1 MADASSSDTTS
12 DCCNECFSDIT
23 SEKSEFVVVGRKP
36 CPSHRRSKRN
46 FLQKLRIREI
56 RGCLSAH
63 NYAPEER
70 LFTTVP
76 KWRHLSLLHIIP
88 KSALEAGH
96 IVMGLTQCGQFLL
109 TYTYMVEVNSNT
121 SLFKYLLHWWAFTP
135 NRVAR
140 KVAEVTLFGN
150 YSIYREL
157 SIVISQWPMER
168 NKLVIHGLCTNFL
181 HLQST
186 DRAYL
191 TVTTVPSLENC
202 KDCLKV
208 AASYEE
214 EGEELAANWDC
225 CVRCN
230 CLQHGLTVHTTYEVI
245 SPYPKFRAK
254 VCLNYWNHVVVNT
267 GNFLHVLRVD
277 LNIPKSKNQKT
288 CEKANTSDSIVPD
301 TIPLDMSDVEETDY
315 STRTERYESSDE
327 KMGTLECPLDR
338 SPKCDSSLEHD
349 FLEETIK
356 LEARLGRDLPLNT
369 SSSNQ
374 SDCVCD
380 INSKSTAA
388 DALNVKLCECSD
400 TTEQCKCRNNSS
412 SSPVSQRPS
421 GIEQTAI
428 SVRDKILQDFCE
440 DTSQELNIGSDLI
453 TLVKH
458 PSCSPRSTPQRL
470 PADLKTTTTA
480 WSLPILTPPSDIL
493 RTRNS
498 ESSHRTQIQR
508 TNSNGQQ
515 SSSSSSQSTSASD
528 NSVASINSPLQ
539 SVSIS
544 SPSSSYSSRLMSPPI
559 ATRSFRHPSPRKR
572 SNLHSPPPVV
582 NPSQSTRTTRATHK
596 LILEAEKAYEFT
608 DETQE
613 TTCEKLSSF
622 RKRRL
627 ADKKYEFCDETED
640 AENIVPFK
648 HIRDQSKHRGACSIH
663 LISSS
668 PAMSPAVLPN
678 GRRHWLD
685 SDQGESDEF
694 NLAQDI
700 ANDLSNPESAEKN
713 VLRPLNQN
721 QLSNGSVRDRDRVGK
736 CCPNFSPL
744 VPKNNLQYPLIK
756 CTARFKRSYIELD
769 DEMISV
775 ITDVEDEETGG
786 YVSYQCVL
794 PMLVHGS
801 GYVQMQMISNSK
813 AEKQI
818 VPCVSITQ
826 LSFDIETFSHHIAD
840 WICTRFK
847 KKYWHCSD
855 YDIEMIDVCALTG
868 DIICL
873 HIMKIQASELCSQTQ
888 CNTQERKQYE
898 VGCKFTWNIETSD
911 YRITDVLSMEEVKP
925 ESWKPNLINLPNFR
939 SQLWNPTRRLA
950 TQLREKIQQPYAH
963 TVRFLHNEMSL
974 AGESITKLTDLDN
987 LVQFYLTP
995 IERTNDALIE

>member
-12 DCCNECFSDIT
+12 DCCNESFSDIT
-23 SEKSEFVVVGRKP
+23 SERSEFVVVGRKP
-36 CPSHRRSKRN
+36 CPSHRRSKKN
-46 FLQKLRIREI
+46 FLQKLLIREM

-63 NYAPEER
+63 NYASEER

-109 TYTYMVEVNSNT
+109 TYTYMMELSSNT

-135 NRVAR
+135 NHVAR

-150 YSIYREL
+150 YPIYREL

-191 TVTTVPSLENC
+191 TITTVPSLENC

-277 LNIPKSKNQKT
+277 LNIPKSKNQRTSDKPN
-288 CEKANTSDSIVPD
+288 ASDSIVPD

-327 KMGTLECPLDR
+327 KLGTPECPLDR
-338 SPKCDSSLEHD
+338 SPKCESSLEHD
-349 FLEETIK
+349 FLDEAIK
-356 LEARLGRDLPLNT
+356 LETRLGRDLPLKI

-374 SDCVCD
+374 SDSICD

-388 DALNVKLCECSD
+388 DALNVKLCECSEMI
-400 TTEQCKCRNNSS
+400 EQCKCRNNSS
-412 SSPVSQRPS
+412 NSPASQRPG

-470 PADLKTTTTA
+470 PTDLKTTTAA

-498 ESSHRTQIQR
+498 ESSHRTQVQR
-508 TNSNGQQ
+508 TNSSSQQ

-544 SPSSSYSSRLMSPPI
+544 SSPSSSYSSRLMSPPI
-559 ATRSFRHPSPRKR
+559 ATRSFRPSSRKR

-648 HIRDQSKHRGACSIH
+648 NIRDQFRHRGACSIH

-668 PAMSPAVLPN
+668 PAISPAVLPN
-678 GRRHWLD
+678 GRRHWFD
-685 SDQGESDEF
+685 SDQSESDEL

-721 QLSNGSVRDRDRVGK
+721 QLSNGTVRDRDRVGK
-736 CCPNFSPL
+736 CCQSFSPL
-744 VPKNNLQYPLIK
+744 VPKNNLQYPSIK

-813 AEKQI
+813 AEKLI

-888 CNTQERKQYE
+888 CTQERKQYE
-898 VGCKFTWNIETSD
+898 VGCKFTWNIETSQ
-911 YRITDVLSMEEVKP
+911 YRITDVLPMEEVKP
-925 ESWKPNLINLPNFR
+925 ESWKPTLTNVPNFR

-974 AGESITKLTDLDN
+974 AGDSITKLIDLDN

-995 IERTNDALIE
+995 EIE

>member
-23 SEKSEFVVVGRKP
+23 SEKSEYVVVGRKP
-36 CPSHRRSKRN
+36 CPPHRRSKRN
-46 FLQKLRIREI
+46 LLQKLLTREM

-63 NYAPEER
+63 SYASEEK
-70 LFTTVP
+70 LFTAVP
-76 KWRHLSLLHIIP
+76 KWRHFHLLHVIP

-109 TYTYMVEVNSNT
+109 TYTFSVEVSSNT
-121 SLFKYLLHWWAFTP
+121 SSYKYLLHWWAFTP

-150 YSIYREL
+150 YTIDRGL
-157 SIVISQWPMER
+157 NIIISQWPMER
-168 NKLVIHGLCTNFL
+168 NKLVIHGLCTNSL
-181 HLQST
+181 HLQPT

-191 TVTTVPSLENC
+191 TITTVPSLENC

-214 EGEELAANWDC
+214 EGEELAADWDG

-245 SPYPKFRAK
+245 SPYPKFRAT

-277 LNIPKSKNQKT
+277 LNIPKSKNQRACDKQ
-288 CEKANTSDSIVPD
+288 DSGMQDPVVPD

-315 STRTERYESSDE
+315 STRAERYESSDE
-327 KMGTLECPLDR
+327 KFSTPECVDR
-338 SPKCDSSLEHD
+338 SPKCESSLEHD
-349 FLEETIK
+349 FLDEPIKVDNK
-356 LEARLGRDLPLNT
+356 LERDLPLNT
-369 SSSNQ
+369 SSTNQ
-374 SDCVCD
+374 SDYVCD
-380 INSKSTAA
+380 IVNSKSTAA
-388 DALNVKLCECSD
+388 STLNVKLCECSD
-400 TTEQCKCRNNSS
+400 TADCKCRNNNGS
-412 SSPVSQRPS
+412 VSRPN

-428 SVRDKILQDFCE
+428 SVRDTILQDFCE
-440 DTSQELNIGSDLI
+440 DTSQELNIGNDHI

-470 PADLKTTTTA
+470 PTDLKAMT
-480 WSLPILTPPSDIL
+480 WSSPILTPPSDIL

-498 ESSHRTQIQR
+498 ESSHRIQIQR
-508 TNSNGQQ
+508 NNSGSQQ
-515 SSSSSSQSTSASD
+515 RSNSPQPGASQQD

-544 SPSSSYSSRLMSPPI
+544 PSSSYSSRLMSPPI
-559 ATRSFRHPSPRKR
+559 ARSFRYPSSRKR
-572 SNLHSPPPVV
+572 SNLHSPPPV
-582 NPSQSTRTTRATHK
+582 PAQSTRTTRATHK
-596 LILEAEKAYEFT
+596 LIEAEKAYEFT
-608 DETQE
+608 DEVQE

-648 HIRDQSKHRGACSIH
+648 HIRDQFRHRGTCSIH
-663 LISSS
+663 QIPSS
-668 PAMSPAVLPN
+668 PAISPVLPN
-678 GRRHWLD
+678 GRRHWFD
-685 SDQGESDEF
+685 SDQSETDEL

-700 ANDLSNPESAEKN
+700 SVTDDLSNVESAEKS

-721 QLSNGSVRDRDRVGK
+721 QLSNGSVHRDRVGK
-736 CCPNFSPL
+736 CCLNFSPL
-744 VPKNNLQYPLIK
+744 VPRNNLQYPLIK

-813 AEKQI
+813 AEKLI

-840 WICTRFK
+840 WICSRFK

-855 YDIEMIDVCALTG
+855 YDIEIIDVCALSG

-888 CNTQERKQYE
+888 CLQERKQYE
-898 VGCKFTWNIETSD
+898 VGCKFTWNIDTSQ
-911 YRITDVLSMEEVKP
+911 YRITDVLPMEEVKP
-925 ESWKPNLINLPNFR
+925 ESWKPTITNLPNFR

-950 TQLREKIQQPYAH
+950 SQLREKIQQPYAH
-963 TVRFLHNEMSL
+963 TVRYLHNDMSFS
-974 AGESITKLTDLDN
+974 GEPITKLIDLDN
-987 LVQFYLTP
+987 LVQFYITP
-995 IERTNDALIE
+995 MECYVERTNDALME

>member
-23 SEKSEFVVVGRKP
+23 SEKSEYVVVGRKP
-36 CPSHRRSKRN
+36 CPSHRRSKRH
-46 FLQKLRIREI
+46 FLQKLLIREI

-63 NYAPEER
+63 NYASEER
-70 LFTTVP
+70 LFATVP
-76 KWRHLSLLHIIP
+76 KWRHLSLLHVMP

-96 IVMGLTQCGQFLL
+96 IIMGLTQCGQFLL
-109 TYTYMVEVNSNT
+109 TYTYTLEVSIT
-121 SLFKYLLHWWAFTP
+121 SLYKYLLHWWTFTP

-150 YSIYREL
+150 YTIYREL

-168 NKLVIHGLCTNFL
+168 NKLVIHGLCTNFIP
-181 HLQST
+181 LQIT

-191 TVTTVPSLENC
+191 TITTVPSLENC

-208 AASYEE
+208 AAAYEE
-214 EGEELAANWDC
+214 EGEELAANWDS

-245 SPYPKFRAK
+245 SPYPKFRAT

-288 CEKANTSDSIVPD
+288 YDKQDSVVPD

-327 KMGTLECPLDR
+327 KAGTPERSIDR
-338 SPKCDSSLEHD
+338 SPKCESIMEQD
-349 FLEETIK
+349 FLDEPASK
-356 LEARLGRDLPLNT
+356 LDDKLGRDLPLNT

-374 SDCVCD
+374 SDYVCD
-380 INSKSTAA
+380 ISKST
-388 DALNVKLCECSD
+388 DALSVKSCECPD
-400 TTEQCKCRNNSS
+400 GAECKCNRSN
-412 SSPVSQRPS
+412 SSPVSRVN
-421 GIEQTAI
+421 EQTAI

-440 DTSQELNIGSDLI
+440 DMTQELNIGNDLI

-470 PADLKTTTTA
+470 PTDLKAMTS
-480 WSLPILTPPSDIL
+480 WSSPILTPPSDIL

-498 ESSHRTQIQR
+498 ESSQHRIVQR
-508 TNSNGQQ
+508 PISQRPSSPQPGASQDSNSGN
-515 SSSSSSQSTSASD
+515 
-528 NSVASINSPLQ
+528 VASINSPLQ

-544 SPSSSYSSRLMSPPI
+544 PSSSCSSRLMSPPI
-559 ATRSFRHPSPRKR
+559 TRSFRQPSPRKR
-572 SNLHSPPPVV
+572 SSLHSPPPTIV
-582 NPSQSTRTTRATHK
+582 NTTQSRTIRATHK

-608 DETQE
+608 DEAQE
-613 TTCEKLSSF
+613 MCEKLSSF

-648 HIRDQSKHRGACSIH
+648 HIRDQFRHRTCSIH
-663 LISSS
+663 QIPSS
-668 PAMSPAVLPN
+668 PAMSPVLPN
-678 GRRHWLD
+678 GRRHWVD
-685 SDQGESDEF
+685 SDQSESDEL
-694 NLAQDI
+694 NLSQDVSI
-700 ANDLSNPESAEKN
+700 ANDLNPETAEKN

-721 QLSNGSVRDRDRVGK
+721 QLSNGNVYRDRVGK
-736 CCPNFSPL
+736 CCPSFSPL
-744 VPKNNLQYPLIK
+744 VPRNNLQYPMIK
-756 CTARFKRSYIELD
+756 CTACFKRSYIELD

-794 PMLVHGS
+794 PMHVHGS

-813 AEKQI
+813 AEKLI
-818 VPCVSITQ
+818 VPIVSITQ

-855 YDIEMIDVCALTG
+855 YDIEVIDVCALSG

-873 HIMKIQASELCSQTQ
+873 HIMKIEASELCSQTQ
-888 CNTQERKQYE
+888 CSQERKLYE
-898 VGCKFTWNIETSD
+898 IGCKFTWNIDTSQ
-911 YRITDVLSMEEVKP
+911 YRITDVLPMEEVKP
-925 ESWKPNLINLPNFR
+925 ESFKQSHTDVPNFR

-950 TQLREKIQQPYAH
+950 AQLREKIQQPYAH

-974 AGESITKLTDLDN
+974 TGESITKLTDLDN
-987 LVQFYLTP
+987 LVQFYITP
-995 IERTNDALIE
+995 MPNDALIE